1 MQGASGSRIRVRI
14 FCKASTGDSVQC
26 TELLRLVWQFRG
38 NNECGRVIDVF
49 IPDIEVE
56 QEEKVITIKKG
67 KNEWIKVKN
76 EWIWI
81 NFIIDFVFERR

>member
-1 MQGASGSRIRVRI
+1 
-14 FCKASTGDSVQC
+14 
-26 TELLRLVWQFRG
+26 
-38 NNECGRVIDVF
+38 VF

-76 EWIWI
+76 E
-81 NFIIDFVFERR
+81 